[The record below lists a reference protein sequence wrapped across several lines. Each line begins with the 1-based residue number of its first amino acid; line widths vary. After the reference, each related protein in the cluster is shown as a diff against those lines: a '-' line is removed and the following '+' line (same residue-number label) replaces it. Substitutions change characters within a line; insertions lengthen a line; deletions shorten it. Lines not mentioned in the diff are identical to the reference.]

1 MTDLKTAAPGSRPSA
16 PVPCPKREWVTPL
29 STVSTATVQ
38 HLTEGNISAGDDG
51 SGTYTLS

>member
-1 MTDLKTAAPGSRPSA
+1 MTDLKTDTPGSLPSA
-16 PVPCPKREWVTPL
+16 PVPCPKKEWVPPL
-29 STVSTATVQ
+29 STVSTSAVK